1 MPTSAHTRP
10 QTDSRRGQLLELG
23 LQLFGSRPYDDVS
36 IDDIAREA
44 GISKGLLYHYF
55 GGKRDFYV
63 AVVAE
68 ASARLRAAT
77 EPDPALDPRSRI
89 VAGLGAYLDFV
100 DARAAAF
107 TALMRGGLG
116 TDPEIAGVIDSTRQV
131 FVDRFVEG
139 LGLTAP
145 RPVFRTAVRAWIGAV
160 EAASLDWITHRDLPR
175 DTLLMLLLS
184 SLGAHL
190 VVASRLD
197 PAAGVVLTDVEPLLG
212 QLGL

>member
-1 MPTSAHTRP
+1 MSEPARTRL
-10 QTDSRRGQLLELG
+10 QTDTRRAQLLELG
-23 LQLFGSRPYDDVS
+23 LELFAARPYDDVS

-63 AVVAE
+63 AVVGE
-68 ASARLRAAT
+68 AAARLRAAT
-77 EPDPALDPRSRI
+77 EPDPTLDPRGRI

-100 DARAAAF
+100 DERATAF

-116 TDPEIAGVIDSTRQV
+116 TDAEIAAIIDDTRQA

-160 EAASLDWITHRDLPR
+160 EAASLDWLTTKELPR
-175 DTLLMLLLS
+175 ETLLLLLLS

-190 VVASRLD
+190 VVATRLD
-197 PAAGVVLTDVEPLLG
+197 PEAGVVLDDVEPLLSA
-212 QLGL
+212 LGL